1 MNADM
6 EMKFKKKK
14 RKCVFISLSRC
25 KTTFEFV
32 LMGTCSQSHKLYF
45 LNINS
50 AAFSVQ
56 EFFDVFKNIH
66 SIEQ

>member
-1 MNADM
+1 MNADI
-6 EMKFKKKK
+6 ETKFKKKK

-32 LMGTCSQSHKLYF
+32 LMGKCSQSHKLYF

-50 AAFSVQ
+50 AAFW
-56 EFFDVFKNIH
+56 FKSFLMMFLKT
-66 SIEQ
+66 SIL